1 MKHFIYILLTAMLLA
16 SCETKI
22 GEFVDYEAP
31 RLVVN
36 ALITAGGEN
45 QQLRIHKTG
54 LTTPETVKGAD
65 ISIAVNGNEIFS
77 QITDGNN
84 PLLIANNDI
93 RPGDLVTIS
102 AKKDDML
109 ATASVEVPQT
119 VIITGIDTMMV
130 KVKQNSWSNVISP
143 HTRYLVHLRLP
154 DTAQKDIQYFRV
166 EVEKDIHTPAV
177 MSMDWN
183 INEYVIDD
191 FRIEDD
197 HSKFMYTYDPA
208 LTETENVDQEG
219 FEVSFDWLEG
229 VENMYHVFR
238 STFFKD
244 GEYTLRLDLPRQEWW
259 QDQSHGG
266 WDQHVRI
273 RIYSIPK
280 IEYHYLQALSAAKYY
295 ERDIINNGEPMIP
308 TNINGGAGIFC
319 VESVAEIIFH
329 EDHLNSPLSEEG
341 IKYHEEFIRNNY

>member
-1 MKHFIYILLTAMLLA
+1 MKQYIFILLTALLLV

-22 GEFVDYEAP
+22 GEFVDYESP

-54 LTTPETVKGAD
+54 LTTPELVKGAD

-77 QITDGNN
+77 QVSNGEDS
-84 PLLIANNDI
+84 LLIVQNDI

-102 AKKDDML
+102 AKKDKMH
-109 ATASVEVPQT
+109 ATALVEVPQP

-130 KVKQNSWSNVISP
+130 NVKQNSWSDEIYP
-143 HTRYLVHLRLP
+143 HTRYMVHLRLP

-166 EVEKDIHTPAV
+166 EVEKYVFTPAI
-177 MSMDWN
+177 MSNDS
-183 INEYVIDD
+183 EAHRYKIDCL
-191 FRIEDD
+191 RIEDD
-197 HSKFMYTYDPA
+197 HSKFMHTYDPA
-208 LTETENVDQEG
+208 LSETENVDQEG
-219 FEVSFDWLEG
+219 FEVSIDWMEG

-238 STFFKD
+238 STFFEN
-244 GEYTLRLDLPRQEWW
+244 GEYTLHLDLPRQWW
-259 QDQSHGG
+259 WENREMGG

-280 IEYHYLQALSAAKYY
+280 IEYHYLQALSVAKYY

-308 TNINGGAGIFC
+308 TNIKGGAGIFC
-319 VESVAEIIFH
+319 VESMAEITFH
-329 EDHLNSPLSEEG
+329 EDHFITPLSEEA

>member
-1 MKHFIYILLTAMLLA
+1 MKQYIYFILCSLLLV

-77 QITDGNN
+77 QVSNGEDS
-84 PLLIANNDI
+84 LLIANNDI

-109 ATASVEVPQT
+109 ATASVEVPQP

-130 KVKQNSWSNVISP
+130 NVKKNNWSNEIYP
-143 HTRYLVHLRLP
+143 HTRYMVHLRLP
-154 DTAQKDIQYFRV
+154 ETAQKDIQYFRV

-177 MSMDWN
+177 YSVDHDTYEWS
-183 INEYVIDD
+183 ITS
-191 FRIEDD
+191 FCTEDD
-197 HSKFMYTYDPA
+197 HSKFLYTYDPA
-208 LTETENVDQEG
+208 LSETENVDQEG

-244 GEYTLRLDLPRQEWW
+244 GEYTLHLDLPRQQWW
-259 QDQSHGG
+259 ENHDVGG

-295 ERDIINNGEPMIP
+295 ERDIINNGEPMMP

-319 VESVAEIIFH
+319 VESMAEIIFH
-329 EDHLNSPLSEEG
+329 EYHFKNPLTEG
-341 IKYHEEFIRNNY
+341 LIEWHEEFIRKYY

>member
-1 MKHFIYILLTAMLLA
+1 MKQYIYFILCSLLLV

-65 ISIAVNGNEIFS
+65 ISIAVNGDEIFS
-77 QITDGNN
+77 QVSNGEDS
-84 PLLIANNDI
+84 LLIANNDI

-109 ATASVEVPQT
+109 ATASVEVPQP

-130 KVKQNSWSNVISP
+130 NVKHNSWTNELYP
-143 HTRYLVHLRLP
+143 HTRYMVHLRLP
-154 DTAQKDIQYFRV
+154 ETAQNDIQYFRV

-197 HSKFMYTYDPA
+197 HSKFMYNYDPA

-229 VENMYHVFR
+229 VENLYHVFR
-238 STFFKD
+238 STFFED
-244 GEYTLRLDLPRQEWW
+244 GEYTLRLDLPRHAWW
-259 QDQSHGG
+259 EGEGKGG
-266 WDQHVRI
+266 WDQFVRI

-308 TNINGGAGIFC
+308 TNITGGAGIFC
-319 VESVAEIIFH
+319 VESMAEITFH
-329 EDHLNSPLSEEG
+329 EDHLSSPLSE
-341 IKYHEEFIRNNY
+341 KARKHHEEFIRKYY